1 MKTKKN
7 GTSCSVCCGDRTA
20 GDIGQDRSGY
30 KGTLFLL
37 KRLLKQAIIL
47 VIMAVVLSCE
57 GEGKRS
63 YYHWKSEYRPTESE
77 REYLASL
84 GVRKQYVRYFDVD
97 WDGAPI
103 PLGELS
109 WGEAPDLEELVP
121 CVFVTNRCM
130 ERVGE
135 AEVDVLSARIYE
147 KIREISGE
155 AVWAKVEEVQLDC
168 DWTDGTRAKYFRLLQ
183 SLGNRLRQEGRRI
196 SATIRLDQY
205 RYPDMRG
212 VPPVDRGMLMC
223 YNTGDVG
230 EWAEENSIL
239 DVGLVSAYLSG
250 TVGYQIPLD
259 VALPVFRWVL
269 VYRDNRLV
277 RLMQGIDEVNLVD
290 EARFERTGAGRYV
303 VKAGTYL
310 EGVYLYEGDRLRVEG
325 VSLEELEALAGLLQR
340 TLGTGMTVS
349 FYHLE
354 EGVVRRYRKE
364 QLVRVYEQLG
374 L

>member
-1 MKTKKN
+1 MKTKNN
-7 GTSCSVCCGDRTA
+7 GVSCSIYCRDRTV
-20 GDIGQDRSGY
+20 GDIGQDRIGY

-37 KRLLKQAIIL
+37 KRLLNHVVIL
-47 VIMAVVLSCE
+47 GLVAVVLSCE
-57 GEGKRS
+57 GGGKRS
-63 YYHWKSEYRPTESE
+63 FYHWKSEYRPTEAE
-77 REYLASL
+77 RKYLASL

-103 PLGELS
+103 PVGELR
-109 WGEAPDLEELVP
+109 WGEAPDVEELVP
-121 CVFVTNRCM
+121 CVFITNRCM
-130 ERVGE
+130 GQVGE
-135 AEVDVLSARIYE
+135 AEVEALAARIYE

-168 DWTDGTRAKYFRLLQ
+168 DWTDGTRAIYFRLLQ
-183 SLGNRLRQEGRRI
+183 SLGNRLRGEGRRI

-205 RYPDMRG
+205 RYPDLRG

-239 DVGLVSAYLSG
+239 DVGLVSAYFSG
-250 TVGYQIPLD
+250 GVRYQIPLD

-277 RLMQGIDEVNLVD
+277 RLMQGIGEANLVD
-290 EARFERTGAGRYV
+290 EARFERTGTGRYV
-303 VKAGTYL
+303 VRAGTYL

-325 VSLEELEALAGLLQR
+325 VRFEELEALAGIMR
-340 TLGTGMTVS
+340 RGLGTGMTVS
-349 FYHLE
+349 LYHLE
-354 EGVVRRYRKE
+354 EGVTGRYRKE
-364 QLVRVYEQLG
+364 QLGRVYKQLG

>member
-7 GTSCSVCCGDRTA
+7 DRGCSVCCVDGTV
-20 GDIGQDRSGY
+20 GDIGQDRSDN

-37 KRLLKQAIIL
+37 KRLLNHVIIL
-47 VIMAVVLSCE
+47 GLVAVVLSCA
-57 GEGKRS
+57 GGGKRS
-63 YYHWKSEYRPTESE
+63 YYHWKSEYRPTEAE
-77 REYLASL
+77 RQYLVSL

-97 WDGAPI
+97 WEGAPI
-103 PLGELS
+103 PVGELT
-109 WGEAPDLEELVP
+109 WGESPDVEELVP
-121 CVFVTNRCM
+121 CVFITNRCM
-130 ERVGE
+130 GQVGA
-135 AEVDVLSARIYE
+135 AEVEALSARIYE

-168 DWTDGTRAKYFRLLQ
+168 DWTDGTRAIYFRLLQ
-183 SLGNRLRQEGRRI
+183 SLGNRLRAEGRLI

-205 RYPDMRG
+205 RYPDLRG

-259 VALPVFRWVL
+259 VAMPVFRWVL
-269 VYRDNRLV
+269 VYRDDRLV
-277 RLMQGIDEVNLVD
+277 RLMHGIGEENLVD
-290 EARFERTGAGRYV
+290 EAKFERTGTGRYEV
-303 VKAGTYL
+303 RAGTYL

-325 VSLEELEALAGLLQR
+325 VSLEELEALAGILQR
-340 TLGTGMTVS
+340 VLGRGMTVS
-349 FYHLE
+349 LYHLE
-354 EGVVRRYRKE
+354 EGVIGRYRKE
-364 QLVRVYEQLG
+364 QLGRVYKQLG